1 MVKDYFQN
9 VFGIDT
15 AESRDEKI
23 LEDGINAL
31 FALYRSFDFPTYL
44 NEVAYRDENLAELR
58 EMIALVGEQ
67 PSIYTTFTVEKIEAM
82 LLEAIRGNV
91 PQN

>member
-1 MVKDYFQN
+1 
-9 VFGIDT
+9 
-15 AESRDEKI
+15 
-23 LEDGINAL
+23 
-31 FALYRSFDFPTYL
+31 
-44 NEVAYRDENLAELR
+44 
-58 EMIALVGEQ
+58 MIALVGEQ